1 MDEEGFKK
9 DEGQKS
15 KIKDSNW
22 GVSIPRYQNS
32 PGQKMIR
39 ASSNLEINESRK
51 KSYLK
56 GDNSVLLSSLGVTP
70 SAQLGLERYQKV
82 YLHKM

>member
-32 PGQKMIR
+32 PG
-39 ASSNLEINESRK
+39 
-51 KSYLK
+51 
-56 GDNSVLLSSLGVTP
+56 
-70 SAQLGLERYQKV
+70 
-82 YLHKM
+82 

>member
-1 MDEEGFKK
+1 
-9 DEGQKS
+9 
-15 KIKDSNW
+15 
-22 GVSIPRYQNS
+22 
-32 PGQKMIR
+32 MIR